1 MVYIII
7 KYLSSKFYN
16 ANWVTEPLKK
26 LPNQEKYFIKKH

>member
-7 KYLSSKFYN
+7 KYLYSKFYY
-16 ANWVTEPLKK
+16 ANWVIGPLKK